1 MDTSSL
7 DIWERV
13 TCYDALQAAWFKV
26 NANEGAAGGDGVTR
40 GEFHQDLFA
49 NLTQLRAELLNG
61 TYRSGP
67 FRKARIPKKK
77 PGYRLLTIPSL
88 RTG

>member
-1 MDTSSL
+1 MDTSDL
-7 DIWERV
+7 WERV
-13 TCYDALQAAWFKV
+13 TSHEALQGAWFKV

-40 GEFHQDLFA
+40 AEFHQDLFA

-67 FRKARIPKKK
+67 FRKVSIPKKK
-77 PGYRLLTIPSL
+77 PGYRILTIPSL
-88 RTG
+88 R